1 MAEDGSEN
9 ELSGD
14 EIIDEIGEFDL
25 IYINWNER
33 NELER
38 QWRNLLGDSDDEE
51 EFEGFEPADIYV
63 DKTFD
68 TWRKIENQR
77 NIHEFEE
84 RVGPVRIFDA
94 SASAL
99 NYFQCFYTEE
109 VFTSIVNFTNLN
121 TTRKRDADPWHK
133 GATRSTGIS

>member
-9 ELSGD
+9 KLSGD

-68 TWRKIENQR
+68 T
-77 NIHEFEE
+77 
-84 RVGPVRIFDA
+84 
-94 SASAL
+94 
-99 NYFQCFYTEE
+99 
-109 VFTSIVNFTNLN
+109 
-121 TTRKRDADPWHK
+121 
-133 GATRSTGIS
+133 